1 MIKAL
6 QSTSKQNRLQ
16 TASTNIRAD
25 NEYKPGGKLSFVQ
38 DDLVSKFHSMGAD
51 RCGRWTY
58 MRFNCRGF
66 RNITI
71 VAVHQPCQGKP
82 KTDSMTMITQQY
94 SLYLQEKRNKPEK
107 VVRHHFVQDLQHFLY
122 TLKAQRDRI
131 ILAGD
136 LNEVLGATGNGID
149 KLCQQFHLVDAMRYQ
164 HGPTPQGFATW
175 VDGSKV
181 LDYTLVDTGLLNSLS
196 KCGYEPFDSRIH
208 SDHRGMFIDFD
219 ASMLFGAENTQ
230 LANMARCRMHSTNPQ
245 QVTLCIKH
253 KLKYPRDHN
262 FFKNLEHLQQHPED
276 ALAERLD
283 KTSLRSSL
291 YAESRL
297 PQCPDVPYSP
307 TIANL

>member
-1 MIKAL
+1 M
-6 QSTSKQNRLQ
+6 
-16 TASTNIRAD
+16 
-25 NEYKPGGKLSFVQ
+25 
-38 DDLVSKFHSMGAD
+38 
-51 RCGRWTY
+51 
-58 MRFNCRGF
+58 
-66 RNITI
+66 
-71 VAVHQPCQGKP
+71 
-82 KTDSMTMITQQY
+82 
-94 SLYLQEKRNKPEK
+94 
-107 VVRHHFVQDLQHFLY
+107 
-122 TLKAQRDRI
+122 
-131 ILAGD
+131 
-136 LNEVLGATGNGID
+136 TGNGID

-181 LDYTLVDTGLLNSLS
+181 LDYTLVDAGLLNSLS

-230 LANMARCRMHSTNPQ
+230 LANMARRRMHSTNPQ

-283 KTSLRSSL
+283 KTLLRSSL

-297 PQCPDVPYSP
+297 PQCPDVPHSP